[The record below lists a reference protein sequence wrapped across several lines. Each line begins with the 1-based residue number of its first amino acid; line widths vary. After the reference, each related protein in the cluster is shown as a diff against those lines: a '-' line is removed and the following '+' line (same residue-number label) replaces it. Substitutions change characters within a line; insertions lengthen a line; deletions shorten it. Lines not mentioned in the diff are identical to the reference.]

1 VGTKGSP
8 AGVNDDGSAD
18 ALCVWK
24 GKEVDSCAREVEG
37 ARLGGGVMRAGFAF
51 VGASE
56 ELTGTIPLGMVLAV
70 GIIMGVMGADAIL
83 STAAAAV
90 E

>member
-1 VGTKGSP
+1 
-8 AGVNDDGSAD
+8 
-18 ALCVWK
+18 
-24 GKEVDSCAREVEG
+24 
-37 ARLGGGVMRAGFAF
+37 MRAGFAF